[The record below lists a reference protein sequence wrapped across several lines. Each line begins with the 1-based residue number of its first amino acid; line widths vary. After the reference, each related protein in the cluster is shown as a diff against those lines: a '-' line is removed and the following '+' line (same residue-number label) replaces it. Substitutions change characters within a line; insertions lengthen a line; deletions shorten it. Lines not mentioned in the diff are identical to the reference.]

1 MYSLWQ
7 PKKVSLIKQ
16 SKGVHR
22 LVPSIMSLDL
32 WNDYSIEVSSIF
44 IDSYIASKMI

>member
-16 SKGVHR
+16 YKGVHR

-32 WNDYSIEVSSIF
+32 WNDYSIEVYLPSLLRSN
-44 IDSYIASKMI
+44 DV